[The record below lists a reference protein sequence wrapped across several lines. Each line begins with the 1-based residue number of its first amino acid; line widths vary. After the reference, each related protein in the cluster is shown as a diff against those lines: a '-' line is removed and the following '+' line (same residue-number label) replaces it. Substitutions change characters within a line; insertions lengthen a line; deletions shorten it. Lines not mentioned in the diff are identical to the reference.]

1 MYCTNNVLEGVQ
13 FLSDELSEVSK
24 NLKLTVQFLRADFAA
39 VSELSGKNLSCVLK
53 IDILFVFMHT
63 RWRRGFRGIWFLTVR
78 KMKMTFLK
86 VIILS
91 PTAAIASA
99 KLSSYSS

>member
-1 MYCTNNVLEGVQ
+1 MQL
-13 FLSDELSEVSK
+13 LSDELSEVSDD
-24 NLKLTVQFLRADFAA
+24 LKLTVQFLSDDFAA
-39 VSELSGKNLSCVLK
+39 ISEQKSTLSSKNRR
-53 IDILFVFMHT
+53 FVFVCAYKMAAPSLV
-63 RWRRGFRGIWFLTVR
+63 FNDE
-78 KMKMTFLK
+78 KMKITYLK